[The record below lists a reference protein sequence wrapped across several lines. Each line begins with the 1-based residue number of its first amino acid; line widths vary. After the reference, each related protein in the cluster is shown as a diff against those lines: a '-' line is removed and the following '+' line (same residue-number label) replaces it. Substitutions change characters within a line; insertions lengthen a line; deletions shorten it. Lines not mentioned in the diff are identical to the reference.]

1 MAKVLQHRRGTT
13 AEHSNFTGAAGEITF
28 DTTAKRL
35 VAHDGTTKGGIPVAT
50 KQEVE
55 QVANSLDP
63 RILDAASQADILEAV
78 NQAISSSFSE
88 TDAESLANGLATLE
102 VNKADKTQWTES
114 FVQLSSSVALG
125 TFTLDLS
132 EYLPSDGDFEVL
144 FKASLTRSDT
154 SGTNTNISFWF
165 RNEWPYGGSCDGSN
179 WQSAVVCGVL
189 PMNRQSGLK
198 YKLDGYEPSAC
209 KIYAFAY
216 RKVS

>member
-78 NQAISSSFSE
+78 GQVTGGGSVSQP
-88 TDAESLANGLATLE
+88 TLE
-102 VNKADKTQWTES
+102 GLQAQISANASNIASKPTPARYVVEKW
-114 FVQLSSSVALG
+114 SSDSSWY
-125 TFTLDLS
+125 TK
-132 EYLPSDGDFEVL
+132 YNDGWIEQGGYIEGM
-144 FKASLTRSDT
+144 T
-154 SGTNTNISFWF
+154 SGVTYTISLNTPMATVSYSILTTGV
-165 RNEWPYGGSCDGSN
+165 RNTATFSYYGQIVGSS
-179 WQSAVVCGVL
+179 QSTTAFNFYVYQTDRLYWRVE
-189 PMNRQSGLK
+189 
-198 YKLDGYEPSAC
+198 GY
-209 KIYAFAY
+209 
-216 RKVS
+216 